1 MTWRMVRRLHTLLW
15 RHPAHGQAVP
25 GAQPAKMGLLMVK
38 LRPVPELPV
47 GLQMGLPQLPTGRA
61 TLPCPRWWMQE
72 ARVVRVVRVAWA
84 LQVLRVAEGPVQVMG
99 HHGLLWR

>member
-1 MTWRMVRRLHTLLW
+1 MARRLSTLLW

-25 GAQPAKMGLLMVK
+25 GAWLAEMGLLQVGLLMVK

-47 GLQMGLPQLPTGRA
+47 GLQMGLPQMPTGRA

-72 ARVVRVVRVAWA
+72 TRVVRVA
-84 LQVLRVAEGPVQVMG
+84 
-99 HHGLLWR
+99 